1 VTKNL
6 PVNNSDLQSPPLKKG
21 DLGGFSQDC
30 GLKSPLTPL
39 YERGVNNFRTSSKR
53 ITLVLSIVIGVLFL
67 TVPLYGGEY
76 LMEMLIIALW
86 FAYLGSCWNIVGGY
100 TGLLSLGHG
109 TFVGIGAYTSTLLF
123 SHLGLTPWIGM
134 AAGSLLATLV
144 GVFVGYLSFRF
155 RVRGVYFALITM
167 AMAEILRLIF
177 EHSDFLGSTVGIF
190 IGAVKG
196 PGAALFYQF
205 GPKWPYYLVIL
216 GMTAGIL
223 LVSYLIESSKLGYFL
238 KAIKENE
245 EAARSL
251 GVSAIRYQIVAMALS
266 SFFIALGGTFYA
278 QYRLYIRPDLVMGV
292 HFSVDIVMGPI
303 IGGWGTLL
311 GPIVGSLIM
320 TPLGELTRW
329 LTELIRETFR
339 IKGLTGLHMI
349 TYGLVLV
356 LVVRFMPN
364 GIVGLYRKRKE
375 MRNGYGA
382 SKS

>member
-1 VTKNL
+1 MIKR
-6 PVNNSDLQSPPLKKG
+6 
-21 DLGGFSQDC
+21 
-30 GLKSPLTPL
+30 TPL
-39 YERGVNNFRTSSKR
+39 
-53 ITLVLSIVIGVLFL
+53 IVISILIGILFL

-86 FAYLGSCWNIVGGY
+86 FAYMGSCWNIVGGY

-109 TFVGIGAYTSTLLF
+109 TFVGIGAYASTLLF
-123 SHLGLTPWIGM
+123 LHLRLTPWIGM
-134 AAGSLLATLV
+134 VAGGLLAAGV

-167 AMAEILRLIF
+167 AMAEILRLVF
-177 EHSDFLGSTVGIF
+177 EHVDSLGATVGIF
-190 IGAVKG
+190 IKTLKG
-196 PGAALFYQF
+196 SGAAGFYQF
-205 GPKWPYYLVIL
+205 GPKWPYYLIIL
-216 GMTAGIL
+216 GMTGGIL
-223 LVSYLIESSKLGYFL
+223 LVSYRIENSRLGYFL

-251 GVSAIRYQIVAMALS
+251 GVSAIRYQIAAMALS

-311 GPIVGSLIM
+311 GPIVGSLVM

-329 LTELIRETFR
+329 LTEIVRETFR

-349 TYGLVLV
+349 TYGIVLV

-364 GIVGLYRKRKE
+364 GIVGLYHKRKE
-375 MRNGYGA
+375 LRKDYGTPG
-382 SKS
+382 S

>member
-1 VTKNL
+1 MTKRARL
-6 PVNNSDLQSPPLKKG
+6 IILS
-21 DLGGFSQDC
+21 
-30 GLKSPLTPL
+30 
-39 YERGVNNFRTSSKR
+39 
-53 ITLVLSIVIGVLFL
+53 VLIGVPFL

-86 FAYLGSCWNIVGGY
+86 FAYMGSCWNIVGGY

-109 TFVGIGAYTSTLLF
+109 TFVGIGAYVSTLLF
-123 SHLGLTPWIGM
+123 MHLRLTPWIGM
-134 AAGSLLATLV
+134 LGGGLVAAGV

-167 AMAEILRLIF
+167 AMAEILRLVF
-177 EHSDFLGSTVGIF
+177 EHVDSLGATVGIF
-190 IGAVKG
+190 IKTLKG
-196 PGAALFYQF
+196 PGAAAFYQF

-216 GMTAGIL
+216 AMTGGIL
-223 LVSYLIESSKLGYFL
+223 WVSYLVENSRLGYFL

-251 GVSAIRYQIVAMALS
+251 GISAIQYQIFAMAIS

-311 GPIVGSLIM
+311 GPILGSLIM

-329 LTELIRETFR
+329 VTEVAKETLR

-349 TYGLVLV
+349 TYGIVLV
-356 LVVRFMPN
+356 LVVRFMPS
-364 GIVGLYRKRKE
+364 GIVGHYRKRKE
-375 MRNGYGA
+375 LRRDYGTLER
-382 SKS
+382 

>member
-1 VTKNL
+1 MTKRTL
-6 PVNNSDLQSPPLKKG
+6 
-21 DLGGFSQDC
+21 
-30 GLKSPLTPL
+30 LTL
-39 YERGVNNFRTSSKR
+39 
-53 ITLVLSIVIGVLFL
+53 ISILTGILFL
-67 TVPLYGGEY
+67 TVPLFGGEY
-76 LMEMLIIALW
+76 LIEMLIIAFW

-123 SHLGLTPWIGM
+123 LHLRMTPWIGM
-134 AAGSLLATLV
+134 VAGALLASLV
-144 GVFVGYLSFRF
+144 GGVVSYLSFRF

-167 AMAEILRLIF
+167 ATAEIVRLIF
-177 EHSDFLGSTVGIF
+177 EHVDFLGATVGIF
-190 IGAVKG
+190 IRTLKG
-196 PGAALFYQF
+196 PGGAVFYQF

-223 LVSYLIESSKLGYFL
+223 LVSYFIENSKIGYFL

-251 GVSAIRYQIVAMALS
+251 GVSALRYQILAMVIS

-292 HFSVDIVMGPI
+292 HFSVEIVMGPI

-311 GPIVGSLIM
+311 GPILGSLVM
-320 TPLGELTRW
+320 TPLGEFTRW
-329 LTELIRETFR
+329 LTEVVKETFHM
-339 IKGLTGLHMI
+339 KGLTGLHMI

-364 GIVGLYRKRKE
+364 GMVGFYRKRKE
-375 MRNGYGA
+375 LRQVHGDT
-382 SKS
+382 KH

>member
-1 VTKNL
+1 
-6 PVNNSDLQSPPLKKG
+6 
-21 DLGGFSQDC
+21 
-30 GLKSPLTPL
+30 
-39 YERGVNNFRTSSKR
+39 
-53 ITLVLSIVIGVLFL
+53 
-67 TVPLYGGEY
+67 
-76 LMEMLIIALW
+76 MEMLIIALW
-86 FAYLGSCWNIVGGY
+86 FAYMGSCWNIVGGY

-109 TFVGIGAYTSTLLF
+109 TFVGIGAYASTLLF
-123 SHLGLTPWIGM
+123 IHLRWSPWVGM
-134 AAGSLLATLV
+134 LAGGLLAAVV

-177 EHSDFLGSTVGIF
+177 EHVDFLGSTVGIF
-190 IGAVKG
+190 IQTVKG
-196 PGAALFYQF
+196 SGGAAIYQF
-205 GPKWPYYLVIL
+205 GPKWPYYLIIL

-223 LVSYLIESSKLGYFL
+223 LVSYRIESSKLGYFL

-251 GVSAIRYQIVAMALS
+251 GISAIRYQIFAMALS

-311 GPIVGSLIM
+311 GPVLGSLIM

-329 LTELIRETFR
+329 LTEIARETFR

-349 TYGLVLV
+349 TYGIVLV

-364 GIVGLYRKRKE
+364 GIVGLYRKKKE
-375 MRNGYGA
+375 LRREYGT

>member
-1 VTKNL
+1 MGFLINRA
-6 PVNNSDLQSPPLKKG
+6 SKKI
-21 DLGGFSQDC
+21 
-30 GLKSPLTPL
+30 P
-39 YERGVNNFRTSSKR
+39 
-53 ITLVLSIVIGVLFL
+53 ILVISALISVAFL

-76 LMEMLIIALW
+76 VMEMLIIALW
-86 FAYLGSCWNIVGGY
+86 FAYFGSCWNIVGGY

-109 TFVGIGAYTSTLLF
+109 TFVGIGAYASTLLF
-123 SHLGLTPWIGM
+123 MHLRVTPWIGM
-134 AAGSLLATLV
+134 LAGALLATLV
-144 GVFVGYLSFRF
+144 GSFVGYLSFRF

-177 EHSDFLGSTVGIF
+177 EHVDFLGATVGIF
-190 IGAVKG
+190 IKTLKG
-196 PGAALFYQF
+196 PGGAVFYQF
-205 GPKWPYYLVIL
+205 GPKWPYYLIIL
-216 GMTAGIL
+216 GMTGGIL
-223 LVSYLIESSKLGYFL
+223 LVSYLIENSKLGFFL

-251 GVSAIRYQIVAMALS
+251 GVSAIRYQIIAMALS

-311 GPIVGSLIM
+311 GPILGSLIM

-329 LTELIRETFR
+329 LTEVARELFR

-349 TYGLVLV
+349 TYGAVLV
-356 LVVRFMPN
+356 LVVRFMPD
-364 GIVGLYRKRKE
+364 GIVGLYQKKKELRKD
-375 MRNGYGA
+375 YG
-382 SKS
+382 SPKR

>member
-1 VTKNL
+1 MTKR
-6 PVNNSDLQSPPLKKG
+6 PL
-21 DLGGFSQDC
+21 L
-30 GLKSPLTPL
+30 
-39 YERGVNNFRTSSKR
+39 
-53 ITLVLSIVIGVLFL
+53 TLVSILAGILFL

-123 SHLGLTPWIGM
+123 MHLHMSPWIGM
-134 AAGSLLATLV
+134 LAGGVLASLV
-144 GVFVGYLSFRF
+144 GAVVGYLSFRF

-167 AMAEILRLIF
+167 ATAEILRLIF
-177 EHSDFLGSTVGIF
+177 EHADAMGATVGIF
-190 IGAVKG
+190 IKTVKG
-196 PGAALFYQF
+196 PAGAAFYQF

-223 LVSYLIESSKLGYFL
+223 LACYLIENSKIGYYL
-238 KAIKENE
+238 KAIKDNE
-245 EAARSL
+245 DAARSL
-251 GVSAIRYQIVAMALS
+251 GVSAIRYQILAMAIS

-311 GPIVGSLIM
+311 GPILGSLVM
-320 TPLGELTRW
+320 TPLGEFTRW
-329 LTELIRETFR
+329 LTEVVKETFHM
-339 IKGLTGLHMI
+339 KGLTGLHMI

-364 GIVGLYRKRKE
+364 GMVGFYRKRKE
-375 MRNGYGA
+375 LRQRHGA
-382 SKS
+382 VEH